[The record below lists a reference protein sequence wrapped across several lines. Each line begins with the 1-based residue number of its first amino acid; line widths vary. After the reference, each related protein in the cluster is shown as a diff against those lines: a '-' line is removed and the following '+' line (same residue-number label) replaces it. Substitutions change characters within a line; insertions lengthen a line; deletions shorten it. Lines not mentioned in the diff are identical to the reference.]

1 MIIPTFKK
9 EKQLQKNGYKF
20 IAGID
25 EVGRGPLAGPV
36 VACAAVFKNFNPKKF
51 EGTRDSKLITLK
63 RREKLYKIFKNSED
77 INYGIGIVSEKIID
91 EINILEASLLAMK
104 YAVENLK
111 TKPDFLLLDG
121 KWTLKDYPISQTAI
135 PRGDQNIFSISAA
148 SIIAKVTRD
157 KMLIDY
163 DKKYPNYGFAKHK
176 GYGTKFHLEALKKYG
191 PCAIHRRSFNPV
203 KKLI

>member
-1 MIIPTFKK
+1 MELSI
-9 EKQLQKNGYKF
+9 
-20 IAGID
+20 
-25 EVGRGPLAGPV
+25 
-36 VACAAVFKNFNPKKF
+36 
-51 EGTRDSKLITLK
+51 TRS
-63 RREKLYKIFKNSED
+63 
-77 INYGIGIVSEKIID
+77 
-91 EINILEASLLAMK
+91 
-104 YAVENLK
+104 ENLK

-121 KWTLKDYPISQTAI
+121 KWTLKNYPISQTAI

-157 KMLIDY
+157 KMLVDY

-191 PCAIHRRSFNPV
+191 PCAIHRRSFSPI